1 MYMNMCVRV
10 CMFHDGLTVDAQ
22 AVLKATNVDGIFDS
36 DPRTNSD
43 ASLLTRLTYRRVALE
58 GLSGM
63 DATAITLCEEN
74 DLPGIRRRMDWIRLR
89 LVFLTVFVLG

>member
-1 MYMNMCVRV
+1 MHVSRE
-10 CMFHDGLTVDAQ
+10 TAVDAQ

-43 ASLLTRLTYRRVALE
+43 ANLLTRLTYRRVSME
-58 GLSGM
+58 GLSVM

-74 DLPGIRRRMDWIRLR
+74 DLPGMRCSVNWAGPWAGVSRD
-89 LVFLTVFVLG
+89 